1 MQSVS
6 VVSVGQLREQ
16 KIFYWSCHNFDQD
29 TAIFAQFNF
38 LAMLRVKKASCTV
51 QVEFAVITTLKIHKC
66 RKSWLQH
73 RSEQRRASCIWH
85 VGIGLPIFAIKV
97 WSGCRA
103 FMGTIL
109 CHRCFCGR
117 LSHLHVGCNR
127 ASKSGWCHA
136 SSALVLLGVELPG
149 TSWGWIH
156 NKSVRFDI
164 AIAIYVDH
172 EVHVFILN
180 PFHWIAASVC

>member
-1 MQSVS
+1 
-6 VVSVGQLREQ
+6 
-16 KIFYWSCHNFDQD
+16 
-29 TAIFAQFNF
+29 
-38 LAMLRVKKASCTV
+38 
-51 QVEFAVITTLKIHKC
+51 
-66 RKSWLQH
+66 
-73 RSEQRRASCIWH
+73 
-85 VGIGLPIFAIKV
+85 
-97 WSGCRA
+97 
-103 FMGTIL
+103 MGTIL